1 LLDQTK
7 VLYGPMQI
15 FVIAFLGNQF
25 KSEIVPAIAK
35 ARDQGI
41 IRLIDYIFVVK
52 DQEGNIEGAEGT
64 DLGRK
69 EVKELH
75 SILDALLGFGLAGL
89 EGGAKV
95 RAEVGSKF
103 GEYDIGLTTEDIK
116 NIVNKIPNNSSA
128 LLIVVEHLWAK
139 EIKQAVIDADGIVV
153 AQGMLTPGL
162 VIMMDAALKG

>member
-15 FVIAFLGNQF
+15 FVIAFPGNQF
-25 KSEIVPAIAK
+25 KGEIAPAIAK

-41 IRLIDYIFVVK
+41 IRLIDYIFVLK
-52 DQEGNIEGAEGT
+52 DQEGNIEGIKGT

-69 EVKELH
+69 EIKQLYSVLG
-75 SILDALLGFGLAGL
+75 ALLGFGAAGL
-89 EGGAKV
+89 EGAKIGAE
-95 RAEVGSKF
+95 AGSKF

-116 NIVNKIPNNSSA
+116 NIAEKIPNNSSA
-128 LLIVVEHLWAK
+128 LLMVVEHLWAK
-139 EIKQAVIDADGIVV
+139 EIKQAVVNADGIVV

-162 VIMMDAALKG
+162 VMMMGAALKG